1 MISPSKEA
9 ALRQRKAELEQQLA
23 TLGSAVDSSDLQ
35 KISTEYHEVAGLLQ
49 VFDALTAA
57 KQERAELS
65 ELLNDP
71 DMATTAEQEAASLDV
86 RIASL
91 TAELEDLLHPEDP
104 LDKKN
109 IIVEIRP
116 AAGGDESALFAG
128 EMFRMYSRYAEQQ
141 NWKVKILS
149 QSQTGIGG
157 VKEITFMIEGNKV
170 YRAMKFESG
179 VHRVQRVP
187 ETEKSGRVHT
197 STITVAVMPEA
208 DEVDVV
214 IDPKDLDIKA
224 STSTGAGGQ
233 SVNTTYSAVRIV
245 HLPTGIEVR
254 CQDERNFQQNKLRAM
269 QVLRARLLD
278 AEIQKRQ
285 QAESAERLSQIGTGD
300 RSEKIRTYNFP
311 QDRIT
316 DHRINENFS
325 NIANIMEGNLDPIIN
340 ALRTASRE
348 QANATK

>member
-1 MISPSKEA
+1 MISASKEA
-9 ALRQRKAELEQQLA
+9 ELRQQKQLLEQQLN
-23 TLGSAVDSSDLQ
+23 TLASGSGDFDLQ
-35 KISTEYHEVAGLLQ
+35 KVSTTYHEISNVLNLVDQLKQAHQEKLALNDLLQ
-49 VFDALTAA
+49 DEEMRSEAESEEVRLQAKIQKLT
-57 KQERAELS
+57 L
-65 ELLNDP
+65 
-71 DMATTAEQEAASLDV
+71 
-86 RIASL
+86 
-91 TAELEDLLHPEDP
+91 ELEDLLHPADP
-104 LDKKN
+104 LDQKN

-128 EMFRMYSRYAEQQ
+128 EMFRMYSYFAESKG
-141 NWKVKILS
+141 WKVKILS

-157 VKEITFMIEGNKV
+157 IKELTFLMEGQKV
-170 YRAMKFESG
+170 YRSMKFESG

-197 STITVAVMPEA
+197 STVTVAVMPEA
-208 DEVDVV
+208 DEVDVK

-224 STSTGAGGQ
+224 STSQGAGGQ

-245 HLPTGIEVR
+245 HIPTGIEVR

-278 AEIQKRQ
+278 LEIQKRQ
-285 QAESAERLSQIGTGD
+285 AENSAARLSQIGTGD

-325 NIANIMEGNLDPIIN
+325 NIMEIMNGRLDPILDKLI
-340 ALRTASRE
+340 AAARDSEKTA
-348 QANATK
+348 

>member
-1 MISPSKEA
+1 MISPTQEDE
-9 ALRQRKAELEQQLA
+9 LRQRKSELEQQLA
-23 TLGSAVDSSDLQ
+23 SVTGGSDDLQ
-35 KISTEYHEVAGLLQ
+35 KISTEYHEVSEKVNVIDELKSTQ
-49 VFDALTAA
+49 T
-57 KQERAELS
+57 ERTDLE
-65 ELLNDP
+65 ELLADP
-71 DMATTAEQEAASLDV
+71 DMAA
-86 RIASL
+86 
-91 TAELEDLLHPEDP
+91 TAELEAETLDKKITELTTKLEDLMHPEDP

-128 EMFRMYSRYAEQQ
+128 EMFRMYSHYAEAQG
-141 NWKVKILS
+141 WKVKIIS

-157 VKEITFMIEGNKV
+157 FKEITFIIEGEKV

-197 STITVAVMPEA
+197 STVTVAVMPEA
-208 DEVDVV
+208 DEVD
-214 IDPKDLDIKA
+214 IELDPKDLDIQA

-233 SVNTTYSAVRIV
+233 SVNTTYSSVRIV
-245 HLPTGIEVR
+245 HIPTGIEVR
-254 CQDERNFQQNKLRAM
+254 CQDERNFQQNKLRGL
-269 QVLRARLLD
+269 QVMRARLLD
-278 AEIQKRQ
+278 LEIKKRQ
-285 QAESAERLSQIGTGD
+285 EEESAERLSQIGTGD

-316 DHRINENFS
+316 DHRINQNFS
-325 NIANIMEGNLDPIIN
+325 NVTEIMNGKLDAIID

>member
-9 ALRQRKAELEQQLA
+9 SLRQRKSELEQQLA
-23 TLGSAVDSSDLQ
+23 TLGSSVDGNELQ
-35 KISTEYHEVAGLLQ
+35 KISTEYHEIS
-49 VFDALTAA
+49 T
-57 KQERAELS
+57 
-65 ELLNDP
+65 LLNIVDGLAKANRDKTDLEALLKDP
-71 DMATTAEQEAASLDV
+71 EMMAVAEQELLTINTH
-86 RIASL
+86 IATLSS
-91 TAELEDLLHPEDP
+91 ELEDLLHPEDP

-197 STITVAVMPEA
+197 STVTVAVMPEA

-224 STSTGAGGQ
+224 STSQGAGGQ

-278 AEIQKRQ
+278 LEIQKRQ

-340 ALRTASRE
+340 ALRSASRE